1 MYHSNMYHTNVESNY
16 CAYTYGNIFPPFDG
30 SANKFKH
37 KCPAEEHSVRFL
49 NLVDVSRLKATWP
62 DSTLLAHFRSK
73 PFLKLVQCM
82 Y

>member
-1 MYHSNMYHTNVESNY
+1 MVTSSLLLMNLQ
-16 CAYTYGNIFPPFDG
+16 I
-30 SANKFKH
+30 NKFKH